1 MHKSGAP
8 NGTRSRLTL
17 KVLAR
22 WATSVLGNFETNDLA
37 SSTDNTIRYSVIERG
52 FDKKLLNV
60 K

>member
-17 KVLAR
+17 KV
-22 WATSVLGNFETNDLA
+22 GNFETNDLA